1 MSTVFARPD
10 GLRKDRKNKV
20 DFEAMWVMAAR
31 AGYALAFE
39 ELVNRNEDRIY
50 GLALNIT
57 QNQEDAEHLLQETFI
72 NAHERLHEF
81 RCGSPLVTWLMRIC
95 IQKALQNY
103 GERYLCGVGLDE
115 PTESA
120 SDFILD
126 EVTEWEDRPEQR
138 YTKTQ
143 LNRILSEAIGKLSF
157 VHRIVF
163 LLCDVE
169 RFSAVDI
176 ADLLGL
182 SVSETRSH
190 LLRARRNVRQY
201 LNRYFSLDVSA
212 EATCAG
218 SKAAKRAVSARVIA
232 KTAVA

>member
-10 GLRKDRKNKV
+10 GLRNDRKNKV

-50 GLALNIT
+50 RLALNIT

-95 IQKALQNY
+95 IQKALQNC
-103 GERYLCGVGLDE
+103 GERYLSGVGLDE

-120 SDFILD
+120 SDFMLN
-126 EVTEWEDRPEQR
+126 EVTDWGDCLEQR
-138 YTKTQ
+138 YTKIQ
-143 LNRILSEAIGKLSF
+143 LNRILSEAIGKLSL

-163 LLCDVE
+163 LLRDIE
-169 RFSAVDI
+169 SFSTEDI
-176 ADLLGL
+176 ADLLGFSL
-182 SVSETRSH
+182 SETRSR
-190 LLRARRNVRQY
+190 LLRARLNVREY
-201 LNRYFSLDVSA
+201 LNCYFSLDVSA
-212 EATCAG
+212 EANCISSAEAERVG
-218 SKAAKRAVSARVIA
+218 RALGIA